1 MSAAERAAPDV
12 IRSVERV
19 GSETTVT
26 LCGELD
32 VSTSAAVRDVLEEEC
47 ARRPSVLKLDLV
59 DVDFVDSSALHTF
72 VIANKQLEPHGGVLR
87 IVGVSEFIRRTFE
100 ITQLDRL
107 FLPHANGN
115 GNGRTARP

>member
-32 VSTSAAVRDVLEEEC
+32 VSTSPAVRDVLEEEC

-100 ITQLDRL
+100 ITQLDRI